1 MLRLRHRNRL
11 VSQGSRPWRRA
22 RPHALSQ
29 VKPRILIAATL
40 GAALAAGITG

>member
-11 VSQGSRPWRRA
+11 VSQGSRPCA
-22 RPHALSQ
+22 PHALTQ